1 MSKFLRFPSRY
12 LLVRR
17 GSKKGLIHPSSV
29 STPYEVLSFTL
40 VSVVFVSFSSSFTI
54 KLSIIPLIGLGLVSL
69 ATTFVYD
76 SS

>member
-1 MSKFLRFPSRY
+1 MRT
-12 LLVRR
+12 
-17 GSKKGLIHPSSV
+17 GSKKGQIHPSSV
-29 STPYEVLSFTL
+29 NTPYEVLSFTL